1 MGGGRRNIVRD
12 NTFTNCSKAIQFVRA
27 HSSPAV
33 FSLSPAC
40 TEPVD
45 PTARAQDWRANDTS
59 CQTNQPK
66 SLAIAMRLP
75 AWQKYN
81 MSTDFPCLPAHNESQ
96 SPLDRW
102 RIHFVA
108 ASFDELRGN
117 FVRAVAGNDF
127 CQNEKD
133 INICGADQLGCGK
146 SDCYCDNPGVP
157 ADISG
162 KYHSILGPNRHC
174 GAD

>member
-1 MGGGRRNIVRD
+1 MLMGGGRRNIVRD
-12 NTFTNCSKAIQFVRA
+12 NTFINCSKAIQFVRA
-27 HSSPAV
+27 HSIPAV

-40 TEPVD
+40 THDARSD
-45 PTARAQDWRANDTS
+45 PRAVIRGRAQDWRANDTS
-59 CQTNQPK
+59 CQTDQPK

-81 MSTDFPCLPAHNESQ
+81 MSTDFPCLPAHNESK

-117 FVRAVAGNDF
+117 FVRSRGQRF
-127 CQNEKD
+127 LPESEGHQHLRC
-133 INICGADQLGCGK
+133 
-146 SDCYCDNPGVP
+146 
-157 ADISG
+157 
-162 KYHSILGPNRHC
+162 
-174 GAD
+174 